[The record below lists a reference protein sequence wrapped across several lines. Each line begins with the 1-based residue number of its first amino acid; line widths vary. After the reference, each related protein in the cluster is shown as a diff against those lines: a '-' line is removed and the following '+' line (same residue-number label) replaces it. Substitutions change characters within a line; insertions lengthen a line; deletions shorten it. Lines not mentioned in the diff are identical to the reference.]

1 MHKTTAE
8 VQAQLGTSMND
19 PRILMS
25 FGPNDGTTQDWYV
38 SGGVKSPGK
47 FKYIRTTASDSAAT
61 QAAAINTSL
70 LVNGG

>member
-1 MHKTTAE
+1 
-8 VQAQLGTSMND
+8 
-19 PRILMS
+19 MS